1 MNHNDLW
8 DLLVSSEVIKQLE
21 RRGLLIQSENGYA
34 ITSKGYELIKKPLP
48 ISDFPEFIKEYREL
62 FPRGIRSGGYLLKG
76 SASGCAKKMR
86 KFIYEHPEYSK
97 EIILTAT
104 KNYLRRKEQDG
115 WKFTSIAHYFIEKD
129 GNSQLEAECEN
140 VLSGKETSAHIFT
153 KDI

>member
-104 KNYLRRKEQDG
+104 KITCG
-115 WKFTSIAHYFIEKD
+115 EKSKMG
-129 GNSQLEAECEN
+129 GNSLQ
-140 VLSGKETSAHIFT
+140 
-153 KDI
+153 